1 VGARAPD
8 ARAQTPVSDFAKYG
22 RRTAIV
28 NAVSPTENFA
38 GAVDLAPEAK
48 STPRLSA
55 KKIVLAGLTVA
66 ALGGAANY
74 GRYWWTDGRF
84 MQSTDDAY
92 VGGDVTV
99 IAPKVAGF
107 IGEVVI
113 EDNQSVRAGDLLVR
127 LDDRDFRAALD
138 SADATVAAQKAALA
152 NLDATRKLQEA
163 VVDQATAEIA
173 AAEAEVARA
182 RFDYD
187 RYNTLSA
194 VEFAS
199 KQRFQQADADYKK
212 ALAADKKAR
221 ATLAAAR
228 QQIAVIE
235 TQKLQARAALD
246 QASAQRAIA
255 ALNLS
260 YTEIR
265 APIDGVVGN
274 RAARAGAYATAG
286 AALLSLAP
294 ASGLW
299 IDANFKES
307 QLAGMRK
314 GQKATIVADVAPGET
329 LTGRVASIA
338 PATGAQFSVLPAENA
353 TGNFTK
359 IVQRVP
365 VRIRLDGDAA
375 TLGKLRP
382 GLSVT
387 AEVDQ
392 RGGDAPQPA
401 PTRPGPTAQA
411 VR

>member
-1 VGARAPD
+1 M
-8 ARAQTPVSDFAKYG
+8 
-22 RRTAIV
+22 
-28 NAVSPTENFA
+28 NATSLPENFS
-38 GAVDLAPEAK
+38 GAKELTPESTPEAK
-48 STPRLSA
+48 ESTPEAKAWPRLSV
-55 KKIVLAGLTVA
+55 KKAIVA
-66 ALGGAANY
+66 ALVVSALSGGALY
-74 GRYWWTDGRF
+74 GRHWWVTGRF
-84 MQSTDDAY
+84 MQATDDAY
-92 VGGDVTV
+92 IGGDVTI
-99 IAPKVAGF
+99 IAPKIAGF
-107 IGEVVI
+107 INEVAI

-138 SADATVAAQKAALA
+138 SADASVAAQKAALA

-163 VVDQATAEIA
+163 IVDQAAAEIA

-187 RYNTLSA
+187 RYNQLSA
-194 VEFAS
+194 AQFAS
-199 KQRFQQADADYKK
+199 KQRFQQADADHKK
-212 ALAADKKAR
+212 AVAADSKAR
-221 ATLAAAR
+221 AAFAAAR
-228 QQIAVIE
+228 QQIEVIE
-235 TQKLQARAALD
+235 TQKAQGRAALD
-246 QASAQRAIA
+246 QAVAQRAIA

-274 RAARAGAYATAG
+274 RAARAGAYATVG
-286 AALLSLAP
+286 SALISLVP

-299 IDANFKES
+299 VDANFKES
-307 QLAGMRK
+307 QLASMRK
-314 GQKATIVADVAPGET
+314 GQTATIFADVLPGET
-329 LTGRVASIA
+329 ITGRVASIA
-338 PATGAQFSVLPAENA
+338 PATGAQFSVLPPENA

-392 RGGDAPQPA
+392 RGGDEMQQDT
-401 PTRPGPTAQA
+401 TRLGSTAQT